1 MSALNDHFR
10 RSGYSPH
17 RQSLRWERLP
27 DCCRGGLTDCGAS
40 VKYLGLSGENVL
52 LPLVK
57 CAVCGRY
64 YAVCGKKYMLIE
76 NLLRYETVTNR

>member
-1 MSALNDHFR
+1 MGNLNEHFR
-10 RSGYSPH
+10 RSGYTIH
-17 RQSLRWERLP
+17 RAALRYDRLP
-27 DCCRGGLTDCGAS
+27 ACCIRHLNDEGAA
-40 VKYLGLSGENVL
+40 VRYLDAAGREIW
-52 LPLVK
+52 LPLKK